1 MEVSSA
7 TSAATTA
14 TNDGAESKLIG
25 DYDSFLKLLTTQ
37 LQYQDPLAPMDAT
50 QFVAQLS
57 QFATVEQAIVTNQK
71 LDSVISGLSSS
82 AISADIGL
90 IGHNVQV
97 AGKDFELKEGT
108 ASFAYGLDKDAA
120 MAVLAIR
127 DASGT
132 IVRTIQVDPAAG
144 EHTVTWDGLDNSGNE
159 VEDGTYSMELAA
171 ADSKGTPVTGATYVT
186 ASVTRVELGED
197 GAVLVLSNGN
207 HVTSGDI
214 RAVMGA

>member
-1 MEVSSA
+1 MEVSSTTSGA
-7 TSAATTA
+7 TSGTTS
-14 TNDGAESKLIG
+14 GAESKLVG
-25 DYDSFLKLLTTQ
+25 DYDSFLRLLTTQ
-37 LQYQDPLAPMDAT
+37 LKYQDPLAPMDAT

-82 AISADIGL
+82 AIAADVGL

-97 AGKDFELKEGT
+97 AGKDFELKDGA

-127 DASGT
+127 NAAGAV
-132 IVRTIQVDPAAG
+132 VRTIQLAPSAG
-144 EHTVTWDGLDNSGNE
+144 EHTATWDGLDNAGNE
-159 VEDGTYSMELAA
+159 LPDGTYSMELAA

-186 ASVTRVELGED
+186 ASVTRVELGAD
-197 GAVLVLSNGN
+197 GAVLVLSNGSRI
-207 HVTSGDI
+207 TSNDI

>member
-7 TSAATTA
+7 TSAAAATTS
-14 TNDGAESKLIG
+14 GAESKMIG
-25 DYDSFLKLLTTQ
+25 DYNSFLKLLTTQ

-71 LDSVISGLSSS
+71 LDSVISGLNSS
-82 AISADIGL
+82 AIAADIGL

-97 AGKDFELKEGT
+97 AGKDFELKDGT
-108 ASFAYGLDKDAA
+108 ATFAYGLDKDAA

-132 IVRTIQVDPAAG
+132 VVRTIQVDTAAG
-144 EHTVTWDGLDNSGNE
+144 EHTITWDGLDNSGNE
-159 VEDGTYSMELAA
+159 VDDGNYSMELAA
-171 ADSKGTPVTGATYVT
+171 ADSKGTPITGATYVT
-186 ASVTRVELGED
+186 ASVTRLEIGAD

-207 HVTSGDI
+207 HVTSGGI

>member
-7 TSAATTA
+7 TSAAATGTT
-14 TNDGAESKLIG
+14 GAESKLIG

-50 QFVAQLS
+50 QFVSQLS

-90 IGHNVQV
+90 IGRNVEV
-97 AGKDFELKEGT
+97 AGKAFELKDGT
-108 ASFAYGLDKDAA
+108 ASFSYGLDKDAA

-132 IVRTIQVDPAAG
+132 VVRTIQVEPAAG
-144 EHTVTWDGLDNSGNE
+144 EHTITWDGLDNSGSQ
-159 VEDGTYSMELAA
+159 VDDGTYSLELAA
-171 ADSKGTPVTGATYVT
+171 ADSKGTPITGATYVT
-186 ASVTRVELGED
+186 AGVARVEIGET
-197 GAVLVLSNGN
+197 GAVLVLSNGERITAAD
-207 HVTSGDI
+207 V
-214 RAVMGA
+214 RAVIGA